1 MSIEVLDSHVDVP
14 GGSVFVRLW
23 SLGRRNRPPII
34 LLHDSLGCVDLWR
47 EFPEALAKATTRDVI
62 AYDRLGFGKSTP
74 RIERPSVGFVFEE
87 AEIFF
92 PAIQRGLGLTRFSL
106 FGHSV
111 GGAMAI
117 VVAASQGEGCEA
129 VITESAQAF
138 VEPLTLSSIRAAKE
152 RFGDPTEL
160 EKIAKWHGDKAKW
173 VLDAWTGVW
182 LAPEFLTWNLN
193 QHLGKVR
200 RPVLAIHGDMDE
212 YGSVEFPRC
221 ITSKVNGPSEL
232 AILNHCGHVPHRE
245 RKDEVLRL
253 TASFLEHLTK

>member
-1 MSIEVLDSHVDVP
+1 MSIEVLDSRVDVP

-23 SLGRRNRPPII
+23 SLGRSNRAPII

-92 PAIQRGLGLTRFSL
+92 PAIPRALGLTRFSL

-152 RFGDPTEL
+152 RFGDPTQL
-160 EKIAKWHGDKAKW
+160 EKIANKLARPESVGFKSCARSAALTSASEAMTSPPAVQRFHQCGTDRKWGNHFDTFS
-173 VLDAWTGVW
+173 V
-182 LAPEFLTWNLN
+182 F
-193 QHLGKVR
+193 R
-200 RPVLAIHGDMDE
+200 RSSSSSDE
-212 YGSVEFPRC
+212 NDSA
-221 ITSKVNGPSEL
+221 SWK
-232 AILNHCGHVPHRE
+232 
-245 RKDEVLRL
+245 LR
-253 TASFLEHLTK
+253 